1 MVERAEPAARRW
13 RARAVGGAAE
23 AMLFDPGSAPAL
35 ALAII
40 AGVLVLFVLE
50 RQPPEIVAFGG
61 AAAMLA
67 LGLISAEDV
76 LEAVANPAP
85 ATIAAMFVL
94 NAALIRTGVL
104 DAASDRLRAV
114 AERRP
119 AVAIAGL
126 LGAAAGVS
134 AFMNNTPVVL
144 VLIPVVIALA
154 RQTGVAASRLLI
166 PLSYMVILGGTCT
179 LIGTSTNLLVDGL
192 VRDAGMPP
200 FGLFEIAPLGLI
212 VVLIGGGF
220 LALVGP
226 RLLPA
231 RTIVAERGIER
242 APRSYLTELFIP
254 DGSPLVGRRAGQV
267 EAFRTGESRLVD
279 IIRGDLSLRRDAEA
293 VALEAGDR
301 VVLRTRDAEVM
312 GFRVEQSGVRPTPD
326 FEPAGTR
333 ASIVVEVLVG
343 PNAHVIG
350 RTLRH
355 LRWRR
360 RYGVYPLALH
370 REGENLEGRLEAVPL
385 EIGDTLLL
393 DGAAEDVLRLCEEA
407 RLLNLS
413 VATARP
419 YRRDKAW
426 IAVGALAAVVALS
439 ALGVGDILPLALI
452 GVAVVLLTGCIDADE
467 GFGAMDARL
476 LVLIVSMLSIGTGLD
491 RSGALAL
498 VVEAVAPVLGAVS
511 PLLALAILYACTS
524 VLTEIVTNNAVAVL
538 LTPVAAGI
546 AAQLGLDP
554 RPFIVAVMFGASA
567 SFATPIGYQTNTLV
581 YNAGGYRFSD
591 FLLIGVPMNLVVGA
605 ATVLSIPLFWSF

>member
-1 MVERAEPAARRW
+1 MSLDY
-13 RARAVGGAAE
+13 GAAE
-23 AMLFDPGSAPAL
+23 PLL

-40 AGVLVLFVLE
+40 AGILVMFVSE
-50 RQPPEIVAFGG
+50 RRPPEIVALGG
-61 AAAMLA
+61 AALMLA
-67 LGLISAEDV
+67 LGLISAEDM

-85 ATIAAMFVL
+85 ATIAALFVL
-94 NAALIRTGVL
+94 NAALVRTGVL
-104 DAASDRLRAV
+104 EAAIDRLSLV

-134 AFMNNTPVVL
+134 AFMNNTPVVI
-144 VLIPVVIALA
+144 VLIPVVMALA

-192 VRDAGMPP
+192 VREAGMTP

-212 VVLIGGGF
+212 VVLVGGGF
-220 LALVGP
+220 LALLGP
-226 RLLPA
+226 RLLPD

-242 APRSYLTELFIP
+242 APRSYLAELFIP
-254 DGSPLVGRRAGQV
+254 EGSRLIGRPATQV
-267 EAFRTGESRLVD
+267 EMFRTGETRLVD
-279 IIRGDLSLRRDAEA
+279 IIRGDLSLRRDADA
-293 VALEAGDR
+293 VVLEAGDR
-301 VVLRTRDAEVM
+301 VVLKTRDAEVM
-312 GFRVEQSGVRPTPD
+312 GFRAGRSDVVPEPD
-326 FEPAGTR
+326 FEPAGSR
-333 ASIVVEVLVG
+333 ASVVVEVLVG
-343 PNAHVIG
+343 PNAHIIG

-370 REGENLEGRLEAVPL
+370 REGENLEARLEAVPL
-385 EIGDTLLL
+385 EMGDTLLL
-393 DGAAEDVLRLCEEA
+393 DGAPEDVVRLCEEA

-413 VATARP
+413 IATARP

-426 IAVGALAAVVALS
+426 IAIGALAAVVGLS
-439 ALGVGDILPLALI
+439 SLGVAGILPLALI
-452 GVAVVLLTGCIDADE
+452 AVAVVLMSGCIDADE

-476 LVLIVSMLSIGTGLD
+476 LVLIVSMLAIGAGLE

-498 VVEAVAPVLGAVS
+498 VVEAVAPLLAAVP
-511 PLLALAILYACTS
+511 PLVALAILYAFTS
-524 VLTEIVTNNAVAVL
+524 VLTEMVTNNAVAVL

-546 AAQLGLDP
+546 ALQLGLDP

-581 YNAGGYRFSD
+581 YNAGGYRFRD
-591 FLLIGVPMNLVVGA
+591 FLVIGVPMNLVVGA
-605 ATVLSIPLFWSF
+605 ATVLAIPLFWPL